1 LLFLPPLRGK
11 ARIGGMNRLR
21 TRARELRNNATDAER
36 ALWRQ
41 LRLWQLEGYKFR
53 RQQPL
58 GRFIVDFVCLE
69 KRVVI
74 ELDGGQH
81 AEQKEY
87 DAERDA
93 WLRAEGFRVLR
104 FWNNEVLKSIEVIKE
119 EILKTLK
126 STPYLNPP
134 PQGGR
139 RKTGKATVK
148 MVVGI
153 CK

>member
-1 LLFLPPLRGK
+1 MK
-11 ARIGGMNRLR
+11 QIRLR
-21 TRARELRNNATDAER
+21 ARALRNNPTDAER
-36 ALWRQ
+36 AIWRQ

-87 DAERDA
+87 DTERDA
-93 WLRAEGFRVLR
+93 WLRAEGFKVLR

>member
-1 LLFLPPLRGK
+1 
-11 ARIGGMNRLR
+11 MNRLR

-74 ELDGGQH
+74 ELDGANTPSKKSMMPSVTHGC
-81 AEQKEY
+81 K
-87 DAERDA
+87 
-93 WLRAEGFRVLR
+93 LKVLR
-104 FWNNEVLKSIEVIKE
+104 FYGFG
-119 EILKTLK
+119 T
-126 STPYLNPP
+126 T
-134 PQGGR
+134 R
-139 RKTGKATVK
+139 
-148 MVVGI
+148 
-153 CK
+153 C

>member
-1 LLFLPPLRGK
+1 
-11 ARIGGMNRLR
+11 MNRLR

-119 EILKTLK
+119 EILKAVK
-126 STPYLNPP
+126 NTPYLNPP

-139 RKTGKATVK
+139 RKTRKATVK

>member
-1 LLFLPPLRGK
+1 
-11 ARIGGMNRLR
+11 MNRLR

-93 WLRAEGFRVLR
+93 WLQAEGFKVLR

-119 EILKTLK
+119 EILKTLNN
-126 STPYLNPP
+126 SPYLFPP

-139 RKTGKATVK
+139 RKTGKATAK

>member
-1 LLFLPPLRGK
+1 
-11 ARIGGMNRLR
+11 MNRLR

-41 LRLWQLEGYKFR
+41 LRLWQLEGFKFR

-93 WLRAEGFRVLR
+93 WLRAEGFKVLR

-119 EILKTLK
+119 EILKTLNN
-126 STPYLNPP
+126 TPYLSPP

-139 RKTGKATVK
+139 RKTGKAAVK
-148 MVVGI
+148 TVVGV

>member
-1 LLFLPPLRGK
+1 
-11 ARIGGMNRLR
+11 
-21 TRARELRNNATDAER
+21 
-36 ALWRQ
+36 
-41 LRLWQLEGYKFR
+41 LWQLEGYKFR

-58 GRFIVDFVCLE
+58 GRFIVDFACLE

-93 WLRAEGFRVLR
+93 WLRAEGFKVLR
-104 FWNNEVLKSIEVIKE
+104 FWNNEVLKSIEVIKD

-126 STPYLNPP
+126 NTPFLNPS

-139 RKTGKATVK
+139 KKIVRERESSPGRT
-148 MVVGI
+148 
-153 CK
+153 